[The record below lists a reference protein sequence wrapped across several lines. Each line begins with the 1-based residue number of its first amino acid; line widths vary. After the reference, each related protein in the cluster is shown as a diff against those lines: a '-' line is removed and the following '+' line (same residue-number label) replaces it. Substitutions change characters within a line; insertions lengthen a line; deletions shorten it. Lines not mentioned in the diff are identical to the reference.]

1 MNLTTALFVS
11 ALALAAPGDSNAVKT
26 PGAVQVKHCLLTM
39 IDNVKLSAREGG
51 PLVSVGVK
59 EGALLKKGDLIAQL
73 DDDDSQIKKR
83 AAQAEADVAAEQ
95 ASSDVSVRAA
105 DKMADVAKAE
115 YEQAVEINRRSPGV
129 VSETEVRR
137 LKLTWEN
144 AILKIEAAKLELSM
158 AALAAKA
165 KQVAVDAADHE
176 ISRRRVVA
184 PMDCMVDRVLVK
196 ESEWVQ
202 PGQPVV
208 ELVRIDRLRLEA
220 FLNAYEVSPR
230 EVDGQPVVIE
240 VPVRGANGKEKM
252 EKFTGVISFVSPVV
266 VADGAYRVSVEFENR
281 KDGNHWA
288 VQPGLTANMS
298 IKLGGAATTSS
309 TNPERK

>member
-1 MNLTTALFVS
+1 
-11 ALALAAPGDSNAVKT
+11 
-26 PGAVQVKHCLLTM
+26 M

-144 AILKIEAAKLELSM
+144 AILKIEAAKLEMSM

-165 KQVAVDAADHE
+165 KQVAGGC
-176 ISRRRVVA
+176 RR
-184 PMDCMVDRVLVK
+184 P
-196 ESEWVQ
+196 
-202 PGQPVV
+202 
-208 ELVRIDRLRLEA
+208 
-220 FLNAYEVSPR
+220 
-230 EVDGQPVVIE
+230 
-240 VPVRGANGKEKM
+240 
-252 EKFTGVISFVSPVV
+252 
-266 VADGAYRVSVEFENR
+266 
-281 KDGNHWA
+281 
-288 VQPGLTANMS
+288 
-298 IKLGGAATTSS
+298 
-309 TNPERK
+309 